1 MTRVTPWFLR
11 GLDRGR
17 WVAKAAP
24 MAPDFRSTIQGLR
37 LFLKTPTIS
46 RTIVGLLSLAIVL
59 LLIINIATFLMVQRI
74 SDHSEASER
83 SQQMQLAAREFM
95 LLMVDAETGQRGFL
109 LTGRGDYLAIHDEAQ
124 ARLPAAGDT
133 MSRLAQDADEVQRVD
148 ALRELKRRRLEV
160 MAQTIALAR
169 QGRIGEAV
177 QILRGGEG
185 KALMDEMREQVAA
198 IDAIEQA
205 RVEARNRAAR
215 NATWAAIGVN
225 LVSALLIMALAV
237 ISLMLIRRYVSEI
250 QGARDSLDAMN
261 RGLEQTVTER
271 TADLTRA
278 NEEIQRF
285 AYIVSHDL
293 RAPLV
298 NVMGYTS
305 ELEQA
310 GKALAA
316 HMERTQSDDPDPIER
331 DAVQAVNEDVPE
343 AIGFIR
349 ASTAKM
355 DRLINAILK
364 LSREGRRSLVPE
376 ALDMTA
382 MARQIAD
389 SVRHQTEEA
398 DAEIIVDDL
407 PEVES
412 DRLSMEQIFG
422 NLIDNAVKYLEP
434 ERPGRI
440 QITGRDVMGG
450 WVEYEIA
457 DNGRGISERDHERI
471 FELFRR
477 SGRQDRTGEGLGLAF
492 VRNSARRLG
501 GTIDIESELG
511 KGSTFRLKFP
521 KRLIAGAGETV

>member
-1 MTRVTPWFLR
+1 
-11 GLDRGR
+11 
-17 WVAKAAP
+17 
-24 MAPDFRSTIQGLR
+24 MAPDLRSTIQTFRVFLR
-37 LFLKTPTIS
+37 TPTIS
-46 RTIVGLLSLAIVL
+46 RTIVGLLSLAILL
-59 LLIINIATFLMVQRI
+59 LLIINIATFVMVQRI
-74 SDHSEASER
+74 SDHSSEAER
-83 SQQMQLAAREFM
+83 SQQIQLTARELM
-95 LLMVDAETGQRGFL
+95 LLMVDAETGQRGYL
-109 LTGRGDYLAIHDEAQ
+109 LTGRAEFLAIHDEAQ
-124 ARLPAAGDT
+124 ARLPAVGEQL
-133 MSRLAQDADEVQRVD
+133 SRMAVEADEVERVGR
-148 ALRELKRRRLEV
+148 LRELKRQRLMV
-160 MAQTIALAR
+160 MDQTIDLAR
-169 QGRIGEAV
+169 AGRIGEAV
-177 QILRGGEG
+177 QVLRRGEG
-185 KALMDEMREQVAA
+185 KALMDAMREEVAA
-198 IDAIEQA
+198 IDAIESA
-205 RVEARNRAAR
+205 RVQRRGLAQR

-225 LVSALLIMALAV
+225 AVSAVLIIALAV
-237 ISLMLIRRYVSEI
+237 ISLMLIRRYVGEI
-250 QGARDSLDAMN
+250 QAARDSLDALN
-261 RGLEQTVTER
+261 KGLEETVADR

-278 NEEIQRF
+278 NEENQRF

-310 GKALAA
+310 GKAMQA
-316 HMERTQSDDPDPIER
+316 HMERVRSDDPDPIEQ
-331 DAVQAVNEDVPE
+331 DAVRAVSEDVPE

-364 LSREGRRSLVPE
+364 LSREGRRAPVPE

-382 MARQIAD
+382 MATQIAD

-398 DAEIIVDDL
+398 DAEIIVQDL
-407 PEVES
+407 PGVES

-422 NLIDNAVKYLEP
+422 NLIDNAVKYLDEG
-434 ERPGRI
+434 RPGRI
-440 QITGRDVMGG
+440 EISGRDLLGG

-492 VRNSARRLG
+492 VRNSVRRLG

-521 KRLIAGAGETV
+521 KRLIVGAGESV

>member
-1 MTRVTPWFLR
+1 
-11 GLDRGR
+11 
-17 WVAKAAP
+17 

-37 LFLKTPTIS
+37 VFLRTPTIS

-59 LLIINIATFLMVQRI
+59 LLLINIATFVMVQRM
-74 SDHSEASER
+74 SENNATAER
-83 SQQMQLAAREFM
+83 SQQMQLAARELM

-109 LTGRGDYLAIHDEAQ
+109 LTGRQDFLAVHDEAQ
-124 ARLPAAGDT
+124 LRLPQVGDELT
-133 MSRLAQDADEVQRVD
+133 RLADTPEETERVET
-148 ALRELKRRRLEV
+148 LRELKRRRLEV
-160 MAQTIALAR
+160 MNETIQMAR
-169 QGRIGEAV
+169 AGRIGEAV
-177 QILRGGEG
+177 QVLRRGEG
-185 KALMDEMREQVAA
+185 KAFMDEMRQVVAD

-205 RVEARNRAAR
+205 RIDRRKEAAR
-215 NATWAAIGVN
+215 IATWAAIGVN
-225 LVSALLIMALAV
+225 GISAVLIIALAV
-237 ISLMLIRRYVSEI
+237 ISLMLIRRYVAEVQS
-250 QGARDSLDAMN
+250 ARDNLDELN
-261 RGLEQTVTER
+261 RGLEATVMER

-310 GKALAA
+310 GKALSA
-316 HMERTQSDDPDPIER
+316 HMERTRSDDPDSIEQ
-331 DAVQAVNEDVPE
+331 DAVQAVEEDVPE

-364 LSREGRRSLVPE
+364 LSREGRRALVPE
-376 ALDMTA
+376 RLDMTG
-382 MARQIAD
+382 MVQQIAD

-398 DAEIIVDDL
+398 DAEIVVQDL
-407 PEVES
+407 PELES
-412 DRLSMEQIFG
+412 DRLSVEQIFG
-422 NLIDNAVKYLEP
+422 NLIDNAVKYLDDG
-434 ERPGRI
+434 RPGRI
-440 QITGRDVMGG
+440 EISGRDMLGG
-450 WVEYEIA
+450 WVEYEIV
-457 DNGRGISERDHERI
+457 DNGRGISDRDHERI

-492 VRNSARRLG
+492 VRNSVRRLG

-521 KRLIAGAGETV
+521 KRLIAGAGDTV